1 MSVAPNKQTW
11 PVSKFITWFKYL
23 FFSPQGN
30 FEGVKETKLTASVGT
45 SKLVEIAVS

>member
-1 MSVAPNKQTW
+1 MAGKQIHNL
-11 PVSKFITWFKYL
+11 VKIS